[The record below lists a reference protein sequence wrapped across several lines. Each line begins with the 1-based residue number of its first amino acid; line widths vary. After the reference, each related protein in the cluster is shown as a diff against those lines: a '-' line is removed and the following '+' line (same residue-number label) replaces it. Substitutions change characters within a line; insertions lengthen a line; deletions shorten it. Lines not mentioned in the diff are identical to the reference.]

1 MNLSHIE
8 NFEKKTLLNH
18 LRLKRWKKV
27 IEEKRLIPGLMH
39 LSHHTYLYKV
49 ILEGKLELPAEIGL
63 YPPNLLE
70 LSLDRC
76 ELKNDPMFILKKLP
90 KLKVLSLS
98 LDAYVGKKL
107 VCSSGGFLQLQSLEL
122 RGLFSLEELILEEG
136 ALAHL
141 KTLEIEDC
149 DRMEK
154 LPFGLLQLK
163 ILEKVEPKFM
173 FDRLIEEFEK
183 TKGED

>member
-1 MNLSHIE
+1 MGMVESTPKGGVFFQCIANLTALRTLNLSHIE

-49 ILEGKLELPAEIGL
+49 ILEGKLELPAKIGL

-90 KLKVLSLS
+90 KLKVLSYLWTHM
-98 LDAYVGKKL
+98 
-107 VCSSGGFLQLQSLEL
+107 LERNWSAL
-122 RGLFSLEELILEEG
+122 LEDSFNSK
-136 ALAHL
+136 AQNFVVYSHQ
-141 KTLEIEDC
+141 
-149 DRMEK
+149 RN
-154 LPFGLLQLK
+154 
-163 ILEKVEPKFM
+163 
-173 FDRLIEEFEK
+173 
-183 TKGED
+183 